1 MRIKEVRSF
10 LNRYLRAI
18 IILQRAY
25 PQVKRQNYMSSVVH
39 LHLLN
44 SKGELFLQKRPEW
57 KKIQPG
63 KYDTAVG
70 GHVGFGE
77 RIEEALKRET
87 KEELGIEDFTP
98 KFIKRYIYES
108 TVEKELVH
116 IYITTYDG
124 DIHPSAELDGGRFW
138 SKEEIMSNM
147 GEKIFTPNFE
157 SEYKSYITKIIR

>member
-63 KYDTAVG
+63 RYDTAVG
-70 GHVGFGE
+70 GHAGFGE
-77 RIEEALKRET
+77 RK
-87 KEELGIEDFTP
+87 EDFTP

-147 GEKIFTPNFE
+147 GKKIFTPNFE

>member
-63 KYDTAVG
+63 RYDTAVG
-70 GHVGFGE
+70 GHAGFGE

-87 KEELGIEDFTP
+87 KEELGIENFNP
-98 KFIKRYIYES
+98 KFLKKYTFES
-108 TVEKELVH
+108 TVEKELIH
-116 IYITTYDG
+116 IYTVTYDG
-124 DIHPSAELDGGRFW
+124 EIHPGEELDGGGFW
-138 SKEEIMSNM
+138 RLEEIMENM
-147 GEKIFTPNFE
+147 GKKVFTPNFE
-157 SEYKSYITKIIR
+157 SEFKTYIKQLF